1 MSSRSNFSLYGP
13 YGGSITS
20 GPSQSAS
27 RIGVPKE
34 QEVDALTDMLIQG
47 MGGEGEG
54 YVYGVCVK
62 CGEKVVGENSG
73 CTAMDQIYHTRCFTC
88 HQCAINLQGKPFYSL
103 DGNPYC
109 EEDYLVIYFYVL
121 LVIFI
126 PNILSVSFSFHIT
139 SQYFTADHQSCFVF
153 RIRWRNVAYALNRF

>member
-1 MSSRSNFSLYGP
+1 MSSRSNYSLYGP
-13 YGGSITS
+13 YGGSTTS

-54 YVYGVCVK
+54 YVYGICVK
-62 CGEKVVGENSG
+62 CGLKVVGENSG

-109 EEDYLVIYFYVL
+109 EEDYLVGEFITKICCIVL
-121 LVIFI
+121 YRYR
-126 PNILSVSFSFHIT
+126 IL
-139 SQYFTADHQSCFVF
+139 
-153 RIRWRNVAYALNRF
+153 WRNVVFVHNRFWIAFYGQLVNHTIQSVSVV

>member
-1 MSSRSNFSLYGP
+1 M
-13 YGGSITS
+13 S

-27 RIGVPKE
+27 RMGVHKE

-54 YVYGVCVK
+54 DVYGVCVK

-73 CTAMDQIYHTRCFTC
+73 CTAMDQIYHTKCFTC
-88 HQCAINLQGKPFYSL
+88 HHCAINLQGKPFYSL

-109 EEDYLVIYFYVL
+109 EEDYLV
-121 LVIFI
+121 
-126 PNILSVSFSFHIT
+126 SV
-139 SQYFTADHQSCFVF
+139 
-153 RIRWRNVAYALNRF
+153 NVSVVA